1 MTSDV
6 ARIRE
11 LRDRMEYITLSMVR
25 LLRQRTEIS
34 HEIGELKRRAG
45 LPVTDEAREVA
56 LRQQII
62 QEAIDEGIPR
72 NVAARFLNH
81 LLNESA
87 IVQLQDGPTH
97 LSIFG
102 RAKAME
108 REGRR
113 IVHMEV
119 GQPDFGPP
127 EAAGQALL
135 DGFRAGHV
143 KYGLPAG
150 DTTLREALAEDV
162 GRRYGI
168 QSSLNNI
175 MVTPGARFGVFAA
188 ITTLLDPGDEIIIME
203 PAWPAYKEAAIY
215 RGAKPHVIHTTLE
228 NGWEPA
234 AESIEGSLTSQTRML
249 VLSYPSN
256 PTGKVLPTKLLDEI
270 MELAMRHDIYVL
282 SDEIYRD
289 YTMRGRHRSIL
300 EYSYDK
306 CVVTQSFSK
315 SHSMAGMRIGYTV
328 SSPDTIQRMTAAS
341 ALCLT
346 GVAGVIQYAA
356 LKSLDYDTT
365 QNVETIRERLD
376 VISERSRK
384 AGLEFLPPDGGMYVF
399 GRVPGVKG
407 MEVVERCLE
416 EGLALAPGTGFGHYP
431 EFLRISA
438 GTGEVETG
446 MNILYNVLRKHAW
459 KR

>member
-1 MTSDV
+1 MTSDI

-11 LRDRMEYITLSMVR
+11 LRYRMEYVTMSMVR
-25 LLRQRTEIS
+25 LLKQRTDIS
-34 HEIGELKRRAG
+34 REIGEMKRRAG
-45 LPVTDEAREVA
+45 LPVADETREVA
-56 LRQQII
+56 LRQQIM
-62 QEAIDEGIPR
+62 EDAIDEGIPQDM
-72 NVAARFLNH
+72 AARFLNH
-81 LLNESA
+81 LLNESV
-87 IVQLQDGPTH
+87 IVQSQDRPSH
-97 LSIFG
+97 LAIFA

-108 REGRR
+108 KEGRR
-113 IVHMEV
+113 VVHMEV

-127 EAAGQALL
+127 EVAGEALL
-135 DGFRAGHV
+135 EGFRAGHV

-150 DTTLREALAEDV
+150 DAELRGALAGDV

-168 QSSLNNI
+168 QSSADNI

-215 RGAKPHVIHTTLE
+215 RGAKPHIIHTTLE

-234 AESIEGSLTSQTRML
+234 VESIEWSMTPQTRML

-256 PTGKVLPTKLLDEI
+256 PTGKVLPPKLLDEI
-270 MELAMRHDIYVL
+270 MNLAIKHGTYVL

-289 YTMRGRHRSIL
+289 YTMRGRHRSVL

-315 SHSMAGMRIGYTV
+315 SHSMAGMRIGYAV
-328 SSPDTIQRMTAAS
+328 SSADIIQKMTAAS

-365 QNVETIRERLD
+365 QNTKTIRKRLD
-376 VISERSRK
+376 VIEEGARK
-384 AGLEFLPPDGGMYVF
+384 AGMEFLPPDGGMYVF
-399 GRVPGVKG
+399 GRVPGIDG

-416 EGLALAPGTGFGHYP
+416 EGLALAPGMGFGHYP

-438 GTGEVETG
+438 GTGEAETG
-446 MNILYNVLRKHAW
+446 MNILYDVLGKHKW
-459 KR
+459 KK

>member
-1 MTSDV
+1 MTYDKI
-6 ARIRE
+6 RIKK
-11 LRDRMEYITLSMVR
+11 LRDRMEYVTLSMVR
-25 LLRQRTEIS
+25 LLQQRTKIS
-34 HEIGELKRRAG
+34 REIGELKRLSG
-45 LPVTDEAREVA
+45 LSVTDGAREVA

-62 QEAIDEGIPR
+62 EDAVNEGIPQDM
-72 NVAARFLNH
+72 VARFLNH

-97 LSIFG
+97 LSVFA

-108 REGRR
+108 LEGRH

-127 EAAGQALL
+127 EAAGEALL
-135 DGFRAGHV
+135 EGFRAGHV
-143 KYGLPAG
+143 RYGLPAG
-150 DTTLREALAEDV
+150 DAALRGALAEDV

-168 QSSLNNI
+168 KSSTDNI
-175 MVTPGARFGVFAA
+175 IVTPGARFGVFAA
-188 ITTLLDPGDEIIIME
+188 ITTMLNPGDEIIIME

-228 NGWEPA
+228 NGWEPT
-234 AESIEGSLTSQTRML
+234 AESIEWSLTPQTRML

-256 PTGKVLPTKLLDEI
+256 PTGKILPPKLLDEI
-270 MELAMRHDIYVL
+270 MNMAIDRGIYVL

-300 EYSYDK
+300 EYSYNK
-306 CVVTQSFSK
+306 CIVTQSFSK
-315 SHSMAGMRIGYTV
+315 SHSMAGMRIGYAV
-328 SSPDTIQRMTAAS
+328 SSPDIIERMTAAS

-356 LKSLDYDTT
+356 LKSLDYDTA
-365 QNVETIRERLD
+365 QNVETIRKRLD
-376 VISERSRK
+376 VIEAGARR

-399 GRVPGVKG
+399 GRVPGVDG
-407 MEVVERCLE
+407 MEVVDRCLE

-438 GTGEVETG
+438 GTEEAETG
-446 MNILYNVLRKHAW
+446 MNILYDVLRKHTW

>member
-1 MTSDV
+1 MTSDK

-11 LRDRMEYITLSMVR
+11 LRDRMEYVTLSMVR
-25 LLRQRTEIS
+25 LLKQRTEIS

-45 LPVTDEAREVA
+45 LPVADEAREVA

-62 QEAIDEGIPR
+62 GEAIDEGIPQDM
-72 NVAARFLNH
+72 AARFLNH

-87 IVQLQDGPTH
+87 IIQMQDGPTH
-97 LSIFG
+97 LSIFA

-108 REGRR
+108 QEGRR
-113 IVHMEV
+113 VVHMEV
-119 GQPDFGPP
+119 GQPDFSPP
-127 EAAGQALL
+127 EDAGEALL
-135 DGFRAGHV
+135 EGFRAGHV

-150 DTTLREALAEDV
+150 DATLRGALAEDV

-168 QSSLNNI
+168 QSSVDNI

-203 PAWPAYKEAAIY
+203 PAWPAYKEAALY
-215 RGAKPHVIHTTLE
+215 RGAKPHIIHTTLE

-234 AESIEGSLTSQTRML
+234 AESIELSMTPQTRML

-256 PTGKVLPTKLLDEI
+256 PTGKVLPPRLLDEI
-270 MELAMRHDIYVL
+270 MNLAINRGIYVL

-289 YTMRGRHRSIL
+289 YTMRGIHRSVL

-315 SHSMAGMRIGYTV
+315 SHSMAGMRIGYAV
-328 SSPDTIQRMTAAS
+328 SSPDTIQKMTAAS

-365 QNVETIRERLD
+365 QNTETIRKRLG
-376 VISERSRK
+376 IIEEGARK
-384 AGLEFLPPDGGMYVF
+384 AGMEFLPPDGGMYVF
-399 GRVPGVKG
+399 GRVPGMDG

-446 MNILYNVLRKHAW
+446 MNILSNILGKHTW